1 MVEDS
6 IFCDV
11 TLFPAVNGN
20 RSFEELD
27 GVYLQSKAVHG
38 KSNGSFFFDCVMLR
52 MKTLPHFET
61 LRKLNLKTQRDNTSR
76 RETQT

>member
-11 TLFPAVNGN
+11 TLFPAVIGD

-27 GVYLQSKAVHG
+27 GVYLQDKAVHG
-38 KSNGSFFFDCVMLR
+38 KSNGFFFL
-52 MKTLPHFET
+52 TA
-61 LRKLNLKTQRDNTSR
+61 
-76 RETQT
+76 